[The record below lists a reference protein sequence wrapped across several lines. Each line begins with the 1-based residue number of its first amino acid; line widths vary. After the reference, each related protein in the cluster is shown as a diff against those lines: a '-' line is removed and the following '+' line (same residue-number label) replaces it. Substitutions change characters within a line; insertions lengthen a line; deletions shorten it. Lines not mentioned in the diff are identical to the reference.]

1 MSFASRFFGLATAK
15 VQLFN
20 KSARAFPIFFENH
33 CNSGVLKIS
42 FNGRQRLYSAWMYS
56 RLSHRIFLF
65 FIQSRSPLRSF
76 MENKDLR
83 HDSRESI
90 AS

>member
-42 FNGRQRLYSAWMYS
+42 FNGRQRFYAAWMYS

-76 MENKDLR
+76 IEKPTAR
-83 HDSRESI
+83 
-90 AS
+90 

>member
-42 FNGRQRLYSAWMYS
+42 FNGRQGFYAAWMYS
-56 RLSHRIFLF
+56 HLSHV
-65 FIQSRSPLRSF
+65 SF
-76 MENKDLR
+76 CFSFSHVAR
-83 HDSRESI
+83 YAPS
-90 AS
+90 